1 MGRHAVE
8 REIVRQVDEN
18 LVDGIDVDVLG
29 RHILEIDL
37 VDAGAVLDVGRH
49 AGRRNDV
56 AQFQRQVFLQG
67 GGVKAGG
74 GKRPFSVRPAHGLVG
89 ADGIGQTLAVDLPDF
104 LHHLKQPR
112 AARNAAGFQAGRHR
126 QADGLFAAGHIRHHQ
141 VGGEGVQLAADALH
155 AGVKAFEVDGG
166 VDVLVFCHSGR
177 PPVLHGFLDEP
188 AAHPP
193 RKQRIHPL
201 KKQMLFFAADD
212 HGVTVAPAVAAQ
224 RAGGAE
230 IPHRVDG
237 KGAAIRPGDGAGLHI
252 PGGVKLRGDFYIHPL
267 RGGPLGG
274 AAFGGIQSV
283 HGGLPKIINNQRL
296 LKLAFMI
303 AQTTARCKRAFG
315 LSDLKVRRMT

>member
-1 MGRHAVE
+1 MLGHNVHGGLGQIQVGADARRGRDAGGVKDLPDHGGHQLVGRHAVE

-126 QADGLFAAGHIRHHQ
+126 QADGLFAAGHIRHH
-141 VGGEGVQLAADALH
+141 
-155 AGVKAFEVDGG
+155 
-166 VDVLVFCHSGR
+166 
-177 PPVLHGFLDEP
+177 
-188 AAHPP
+188 
-193 RKQRIHPL
+193 
-201 KKQMLFFAADD
+201 
-212 HGVTVAPAVAAQ
+212 
-224 RAGGAE
+224 
-230 IPHRVDG
+230 
-237 KGAAIRPGDGAGLHI
+237 
-252 PGGVKLRGDFYIHPL
+252 
-267 RGGPLGG
+267 
-274 AAFGGIQSV
+274 
-283 HGGLPKIINNQRL
+283 
-296 LKLAFMI
+296 
-303 AQTTARCKRAFG
+303 
-315 LSDLKVRRMT
+315 